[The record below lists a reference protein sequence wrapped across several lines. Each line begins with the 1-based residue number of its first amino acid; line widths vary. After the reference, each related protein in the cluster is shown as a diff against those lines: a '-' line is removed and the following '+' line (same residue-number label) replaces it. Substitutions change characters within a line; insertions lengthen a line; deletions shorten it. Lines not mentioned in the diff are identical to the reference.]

1 MYKIRFYLNQKGESS
16 VKECIKYL
24 SKREDKNSKLKLNK
38 INDLIRSLSEHGLDM
53 GMPGIRRISKGLW
66 ELRPYRDRIFFFTY
80 HNEEFVLLHYFVKKT
95 RKTPKKEIDKA
106 IKEMNYY
113 TAWRENNDKEN

>member
-1 MYKIRFYLNQKGESS
+1 
-16 VKECIKYL
+16 
-24 SKREDKNSKLKLNK
+24 
-38 INDLIRSLSEHGLDM
+38 M